1 MLIVVRPVHCHQL
14 PVLDCKL
21 TAFVAKP
28 FFCCPYYL
36 ALWPLR
42 LQPQFVRDSFKFEK
56 RGEPFVGPWR

>member
-28 FFCCPYYL
+28 FFVVHT
-36 ALWPLR
+36 A
-42 LQPQFVRDSFKFEK
+42 
-56 RGEPFVGPWR
+56 